1 MSQKIRATW
10 VSDRHGMIWKVEGS
24 GRATMSASWIRA
36 NPSMAEPSNPMP
48 SASAL
53 GSSWVVMAIDFRN
66 PSTSVNHSRIN
77 LIPRSSTVR
86 STYSAS
92 FDRLMR
98 IRPSSLGEES
108 VKRAEP
114 ETVTGVLN
122 QLGQDSGHRPGED
135 QPHRVGL
142 EPAKDDEAA
151 TARSAVNG
159 STMTALPSCAVTA
172 AMRPRADAV
181 APRRKTLAD
190 GEFWIRGSQRYTSAT
205 NPNEGRKIAAVA
217 TRAPRKPPT
226 T

>member
-36 NPSMAEPSNPMP
+36 NPAMAEPSSPRP

-66 PSTSVNHSRIN
+66 PSTSVNHSRMN

-92 FDRLMR
+92 FDRFMR
-98 IRPSSLGEES
+98 TRPSSLGEES
-108 VKRAEP
+108 VERAEP

-135 QPHRVGL
+135 RPHRVGL
-142 EPAKDDEAA
+142 EPAKDDEGRHGEKRRERVDDDRPPELRGHCGHE
-151 TARSAVNG
+151 TQGGCGGPPQEDPGRRGVLDPRQPAV
-159 STMTALPSCAVTA
+159 
-172 AMRPRADAV
+172 
-181 APRRKTLAD
+181 
-190 GEFWIRGSQRYTSAT
+190 
-205 NPNEGRKIAAVA
+205 
-217 TRAPRKPPT
+217 
-226 T
+226 